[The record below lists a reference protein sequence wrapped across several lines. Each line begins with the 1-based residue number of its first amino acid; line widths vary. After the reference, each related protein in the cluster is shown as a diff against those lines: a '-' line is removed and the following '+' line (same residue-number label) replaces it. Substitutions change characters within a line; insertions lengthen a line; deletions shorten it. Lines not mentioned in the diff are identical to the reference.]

1 MKPVLTL
8 SKLLLFFIVTVSFI
22 QCNQSSK
29 QKNQEILPKQNSE
42 QIIDKYSIFDGKTL
56 EGWEVTQFGTQG
68 LVSVS
73 DGKIILEFGD
83 GCTGITSTKDVPKIN
98 YELTLEARRV
108 SGNDFFSGITF
119 PVNDSFCSL
128 IVGGWGG
135 SVVGLSNINGED
147 ASNNETK
154 VLKTF
159 KIDTWYTIK
168 LKVTS
173 ESIEAWID
181 NEKLVD
187 YSYEEDEL
195 SVRNEV
201 NLSKPLGICSWMT
214 TAELRN
220 IRLEQLKLK

>member
-8 SKLLLFFIVTVSFI
+8 SKLLLFFIVTVSII

-29 QKNQEILPKQNSE
+29 QQNQEILPKQNSE

-73 DGKIILEFGD
+73 DEKIVLEFGD

-98 YELTLEARRV
+98 YELTLEARRI

-147 ASNNETK
+147 ASNNKTK

-159 KIDTWYTIK
+159 KTDTWYTIK

-195 SVRNEV
+195 SVRSEV

-220 IRLEQLKLK
+220 IRLEQLELK

>member
-1 MKPVLTL
+1 MKPVLIL

-29 QKNQEILPKQNSE
+29 QQKQEILPKQNSE

>member
-22 QCNQSSK
+22 QCNQSPK

-98 YELTLEARRV
+98 YELILEARRI

>member
-29 QKNQEILPKQNSE
+29 QQKQEILPKQNSE

>member
-98 YELTLEARRV
+98 YELTLEAQRV